1 MSRESLVKDDSGK
14 YLLIPLRAIIIAM
27 KKIALIILTTLLL
40 FAILLSNVSTYAHET
55 REVEIYSPILSIE
68 TEPKSISIP
77 ITITNLLSE
86 AKEILLKATC
96 PGYWR
101 YSILFREYNVSKIF
115 LKGNEAIDLV
125 LVLEPGP
132 EVTTG
137 QYYFNISAYHDGRII
152 SNILTIGVKILTP
165 TAAISIETAAI
176 EVSGSPGSIFSFR
189 FNVKNNSYRD
199 LTLGLNAEIPEG
211 WYNLGFKSYEGKMI
225 SDVTVRARSTYWSI
239 TLDVYCPEEVEPRVY
254 PVKVI
259 VSEPVTGIYE
269 EFTFRAAIT
278 GTPRI
283 ELTTESELLSYSVEA
298 GGEIEIPVIIKNTG
312 TAPVRDITI
321 YCQAPAGWK
330 TAVFPDR
337 IPSLPMK
344 GKTNVALY
352 IGPPPGAIAGDY
364 SIYVRAWSMDASQ
377 EIVLRITVTKTTYW
391 GIIGII
397 VIVAAVFGLIMV
409 FWRYGRL

>member
-1 MSRESLVKDDSGK
+1 
-14 YLLIPLRAIIIAM
+14 M
-27 KKIALIILTTLLL
+27 KKIALMILATLLL
-40 FAILLSNVSTYAHET
+40 PAILLSNISTYAYET

-96 PGYWR
+96 PRGWR

-137 QYYFNISAYHDGRII
+137 QYHFNISAYSNGRMI
-152 SNILTIGVKILTP
+152 SNILNIGVKILTP
-165 TAAISIETAAI
+165 TAAISIETTTS

-189 FNVKNNSYRD
+189 FNIKNNSYRD
-199 LTLGLNAEIPEG
+199 LTLSLNAEVPRD
-211 WYNLGFKSYEGKMI
+211 WYILGFKSYEGKMI

-239 TLDVYCPEEVEPRVY
+239 TLDVYCPKEVEPRVY
-254 PVKVI
+254 PIKVT
-259 VSEPVTGIYE
+259 VSEPVAGIHE
-269 EFTFRAAIT
+269 EFIFRAAII
-278 GTPRI
+278 GTPKI
-283 ELTTESELLSYSVEA
+283 ELTTESELLSYNVEA
-298 GGEIEIPVIIKNTG
+298 GGEIEIPLIIKNTG
-312 TAPVRDITI
+312 TASVRDIDI
-321 YCQAPAGWK
+321 YCRAPSGWK
-330 TAVFPDR
+330 TAVLPNK

-344 GKTNVALY
+344 EKANVVLY
-352 IGPPPGAIAGDY
+352 ISPPPGAIAGDY

-377 EIVLRITVTKTTYW
+377 EIALRITVTKTTYW
-391 GIIGII
+391 GIIGIV
-397 VIVAAVFGLIMV
+397 VIVAAVFGLIMI